1 MEEREVQG
9 GRKEEKQ
16 SENMFYIVQNFDILT
31 SRRNGKKEYVDTIE
45 KYNPFKLMCRKGLS
59 IFVRL

>member
-1 MEEREVQG
+1 
-9 GRKEEKQ
+9 
-16 SENMFYIVQNFDILT
+16 MFYIVQNFDILT

-59 IFVRL
+59 IFVRY